1 MHLITS
7 FSSILLTY
15 LLLIIKSHLLL
26 LVLIITTCY
35 FLYKGL
41 RKNKS
46 INGLYKTNARVHT
59 WSNIISTLRSTCTCI
74 GHDLNFLAAKT
85 QLWVLVLCAHFWTRF
100 ASRTRNNTS
109 LFERIEA
116 LLQQTSQVNQLLP
129 ISQWLLHLIPNNKLY
144 DLICRSLETCKPTTT
159 PLLHYTCRFGYENIT
174 KILLQNPYI
183 QENINQTDEHGWTA
197 FMYAVVKGHQQIS
210 NALLSCPKIAVSVEA
225 KTQLAYALCETYKDD
240 TLFDRI
246 EGLLKLADQPDRPR
260 PISHQPLKFVSD
272 NNELCDLICRS
283 LQAATPSTTPLLH
296 YTCCFGYENITKIL
310 LQNPYI
316 QKNINQTDEHGWTAL
331 MYAVQAE
338 NDQISDTLLSCP
350 EIDVSIKD
358 KNGVSCL
365 ALCNENSAL
374 INRIIDMEISTVLKK
389 LPTYYFLSCYNPH
402 VKRLAQITRN
412 IIEKETDQL
421 SQDELKL
428 LKKIWETN
436 NLMAI
441 FRNHFYNTNRHS
453 SKPNTLAIDREKLT
467 QTFRSLGFQEED
479 IYEKCYS
486 PWEKTQQNPEKSVL
500 NLGRW
505 FNFFDTKNS
514 APLHDNDNTDK
525 NGAPYPSF

>member
-1 MHLITS
+1 MRLITS

-41 RKNKS
+41 SKNKS
-46 INGLYKTNARVHT
+46 INGLYKTNTRVHT

-100 ASRTRNNTS
+100 ASRARNNTS

-144 DLICRSLETCKPTTT
+144 NLICRSLETCKPTTS
-159 PLLHYTCRFGYENIT
+159 PLLHYTCR
-174 KILLQNPYI
+174 
-183 QENINQTDEHGWTA
+183 
-197 FMYAVVKGHQQIS
+197 
-210 NALLSCPKIAVSVEA
+210 
-225 KTQLAYALCETYKDD
+225 
-240 TLFDRI
+240 
-246 EGLLKLADQPDRPR
+246 
-260 PISHQPLKFVSD
+260 
-272 NNELCDLICRS
+272 
-283 LQAATPSTTPLLH
+283 
-296 YTCCFGYENITKIL
+296 FGYENITKIL

-316 QKNINQTDEHGWTAL
+316 QKNINQTDEHGWTAF
-331 MYAVQAE
+331 MYAVQAG

-350 EIDVSIKD
+350 GIDVSIKD
-358 KNGVSCL
+358 KNGVSSL

-374 INRIIDMEISTVLKK
+374 KNRIIDMEISTVLKK
-389 LPTYYFLSCYNPH
+389 LPTYFPTCHNPH

-421 SQDELKL
+421 SQDEHKL

-441 FRNHFYNTNRHS
+441 FRDHFYNTNKHS

-479 IYEKCYS
+479 IYEKCHS
-486 PWEKTQQNPEKSVL
+486 PWEKNQQNPEKSVL
-500 NLGRW
+500 NLGGW

-514 APLHDNDNTDK
+514 VPLHDNDNTDK
-525 NGAPYPSF
+525 NGAPYPSFW